1 MMHSFSAE
9 VGSRGYHICHETSC
23 RNIHLH
29 QHVVVLKEVNNI
41 SINIDPYCCRITI
54 KRVDRIGP
62 VTIGHV
68 PRELSRFI
76 FYFIQEGG
84 SVTGAVEST
93 KPRISPIPEVGL
105 EVPILMHFTHKN
117 KTISWKMEILVRKQ
131 VEKMRK
137 TFDVKTLAKENF
149 SESSPEENPT
159 CAEED
164 KEKEEKE
171 QAEEDFTIKVESD
184 SEEKSVIVID

>member
-1 MMHSFSAE
+1 
-9 VGSRGYHICHETSC
+9 
-23 RNIHLH
+23 
-29 QHVVVLKEVNNI
+29 
-41 SINIDPYCCRITI
+41 
-54 KRVDRIGP
+54 
-62 VTIGHV
+62 
-68 PRELSRFI
+68 
-76 FYFIQEGG
+76 
-84 SVTGAVEST
+84 
-93 KPRISPIPEVGL
+93 
-105 EVPILMHFTHKN
+105 
-117 KTISWKMEILVRKQ
+117 MEILVRKQ

-137 TFDVKTLAKENF
+137 TFDVKTLAEENF